1 MASKSNDW
9 IFEEHQRDAV
19 SSGKLCPKCL
29 SEDIEYLGCAPTFT
43 ETNASYCCRKCREEW
58 EGY

>member
-1 MASKSNDW
+1 MNDNPDW

-19 SSGKLCPKCL
+19 CEGKLCPKCL
-29 SEDIEYLGCAPTFT
+29 SEDVKEIGCAPDGMNMNYAYRCQSCE
-43 ETNASYCCRKCREEW
+43 ETW